1 MDDLFCYF
9 FIFFSMTGYL
19 TLQELNQLLQHER
32 FTQFESFHV
41 HRYALYR
48 GRMNAT
54 VLTCRYNIESPQFTQ
69 DRMIESVIQ
78 RTMQQFANEQRIVGL
93 IEYDIVL
100 RKPNRDSF
108 YIWRANSNVARHLPN
123 AEQNLAV
130 DFDELFLYIRNALLI
145 HPVDLNVYFS
155 TSNVN
160 IEKII
165 AIVFTFCSFD
175 R

>member
-1 MDDLFCYF
+1 
-9 FIFFSMTGYL
+9 
-19 TLQELNQLLQHER
+19 
-32 FTQFESFHV
+32 
-41 HRYALYR
+41 
-48 GRMNAT
+48 
-54 VLTCRYNIESPQFTQ
+54 
-69 DRMIESVIQ
+69 
-78 RTMQQFANEQRIVGL
+78 MQQFANEQEIVGL
-93 IEYDIVL
+93 VEYDIVL

-108 YIWRANSNVARHLPN
+108 YIWRANSNVARRLPN

-145 HPVDLNVYFS
+145 NPVDLNVYFR